1 MKIKGKRNRP
11 EPHIPFISL
20 ADIAWQIIIFFL
32 IGSTF
37 AHNDSLNV
45 DLPSSTKN
53 QAQAQT
59 QENTITVQA
68 SEATLMLNAKPV
80 DMKDLANQLTTMLA
94 GKTNDQDR
102 AVVMLGSDD
111 LTFQRNLDIMYAIQ
125 KAGGILV
132 LQEEK

>member
-1 MKIKGKRNRP
+1 MKIKGKRHLP

-37 AHNDSLNV
+37 IERESLNV
-45 DLPSSTKN
+45 DLPSSQKGG
-53 QAQAQT
+53 QT
-59 QENTITVQA
+59 SQENTITVQA

-80 DMKDLANQLTTMLA
+80 ELANLQSEISALLT
-94 GKTNDQDR
+94 GKTNDQDK
-102 AVVMLGSDD
+102 AVVLLTSDD
-111 LTFQRNLDIMYAIQ
+111 MTFQRNCDVMLAIE

-132 LQEEK
+132 IQEE

>member
-1 MKIKGKRNRP
+1 MKIKGKRHLP

-37 AHNDSLNV
+37 IERESLNV
-45 DLPSSTKN
+45 DLPSSQKGG
-53 QAQAQT
+53 QT
-59 QENTITVQA
+59 SQENTITVQA

-80 DMKDLANQLTTMLA
+80 ELANLQSEISALLA
-94 GKTNDQDR
+94 GKTNDQDK
-102 AVVMLGSDD
+102 AVVLLGSDD
-111 LTFQRNLDIMYAIQ
+111 MTFQRNCDIMLSIE

-132 LQEEK
+132 IQEE